1 MLTTSHSVTSH
12 IRFQFSW
19 MKSTVLEICFFSG
32 LRYRDGI
39 IVRARLD
46 VVRFSFSG
54 ACALTIPRSSVSSCQ
69 ISM

>member
-1 MLTTSHSVTSH
+1 
-12 IRFQFSW
+12 
-19 MKSTVLEICFFSG
+19 MKSTVLEMCFFSG

>member
-1 MLTTSHSVTSH
+1 MLTTSHNVTSH
-12 IRFQFSW
+12 IRFQLSW
-19 MKSTVLEICFFSG
+19 MKSTVLEMRRFSG
-32 LRYRDGI
+32 LRYRAGI

-54 ACALTIPRSSVSSCQ
+54 ACTLTMPRSSVSSCQ